1 MLLTLVDHDTFD
13 YRDPSHST
21 LSEMNSDHLPAVG
34 DFIKD
39 GHRLS
44 SFTVYRVEGR
54 VFRTRPVKTGETA
67 DFTRVYLVVSTQASH

>member
-1 MLLTLVDHDTFD
+1 MLLTLVDHETFD
-13 YRDPSHST
+13 YQDPTHSIMC
-21 LSEMNSDHLPAVG
+21 EMSSDHVPAVG
-34 DFIKD
+34 DLIKD

-54 VFRTRPVKTGETA
+54 VYRSRPVKNGENA